1 MQLFTGKLYQALEG
15 SMSEL
20 LKIQV
25 GSHWFLVANRI
36 TALQLSP
43 PPASLSVNNPP
54 DA

>member
-25 GSHWFLVANRI
+25 GSWFLVTNRI
-36 TALQLSP
+36 TALELSP
-43 PPASLSVNNPP
+43 PPASLSINNPP